1 MENDEPTQTPAT
13 TRPTRRRHKKVFSGC
28 WTCRS
33 KHIKCDEGKPTCK
46 RCERSGITCE
56 GYGVRLSWSSHRD
69 LTNFQDSPKRSSPRV
84 SARRGSA
91 RKSRTPSPRPTHNAS
106 AHNEKESAEISSTT
120 GLPGEDDGLENTAQN
135 NLRAGSRFQVGIDSP
150 EVETPANPVE
160 SPASSNQWDTVRGS
174 LSAVWSR
181 TTLQPNNGAAIHS
194 PVFQTESLAQ
204 NVISLRQD
212 PSPRPNT
219 ESSNPYADIS
229 WLPPPQQPGSCS
241 SNSAVQSPAS
251 RGPTSSERRRRH
263 LDSLSD
269 HASRSKLLEHWD
281 LHVCD
286 ALNPISGATNP
297 ARTIFTPLALQ
308 GAREDAT
315 VSTGAVAL
323 FHLICSSSG
332 FHLARAEATSG
343 TRNKYERLALEHQN
357 LGITHLSRNI
367 QSDDES
373 QYIPVLASLIMCLL
387 NEAITVYD
395 PFWRL
400 HIQGAVEWVNH
411 VGREYWHHDET
422 AATIYQMFIGMG
434 ILIQSQILPGDRS
447 GYGWDLCHAFETQ
460 PGPYCLD
467 VIMGIPQPILEVI
480 HTMNRIQQS
489 SQKGPGSS
497 EDHPSQQEIDPNYS
511 LDSLE
516 FELFLMVPKR
526 SISPHASPEHG
537 LRIYHLGY
545 AYYYAT
551 LLYLKRTMK
560 SVPIQEVQSL
570 VKQGLEHIE
579 ALGATNGPSSPNL
592 WPIAIIAFEAYEPLL
607 QQRMIRCLEELTKV
621 SRLEVWDKFSI
632 AVRGLWARRRSPGET
647 NLSWHAYSPVFYHNY
662 IFI

>member
-1 MENDEPTQTPAT
+1 
-13 TRPTRRRHKKVFSGC
+13 
-28 WTCRS
+28 
-33 KHIKCDEGKPTCK
+33 
-46 RCERSGITCE
+46 
-56 GYGVRLSWSSHRD
+56 
-69 LTNFQDSPKRSSPRV
+69 
-84 SARRGSA
+84 
-91 RKSRTPSPRPTHNAS
+91 
-106 AHNEKESAEISSTT
+106 
-120 GLPGEDDGLENTAQN
+120 
-135 NLRAGSRFQVGIDSP
+135 
-150 EVETPANPVE
+150 
-160 SPASSNQWDTVRGS
+160 
-174 LSAVWSR
+174 
-181 TTLQPNNGAAIHS
+181 
-194 PVFQTESLAQ
+194 
-204 NVISLRQD
+204 
-212 PSPRPNT
+212 
-219 ESSNPYADIS
+219 
-229 WLPPPQQPGSCS
+229 
-241 SNSAVQSPAS
+241 
-251 RGPTSSERRRRH
+251 
-263 LDSLSD
+263 
-269 HASRSKLLEHWD
+269 LEHWD

-367 QSDDES
+367 QSDDEN

-489 SQKGPGSS
+489 SQKGRGSS
-497 EDHPSQQEIDPNYS
+497 EDHPNQQEIDPNYS

-537 LRIYHLGY
+537 LRIYHIGY

-570 VKQGLEHIE
+570 VKQGLEHVE

-592 WPIAIIAFEAYEPLL
+592 WPIAIIAFEAYDPQL
-607 QQRMIRCLEELTKV
+607 QQRMIRCLEELAKV
-621 SRLEVWDKFSI
+621 SKLEVWDKFSI
-632 AVRGLWARRRSPGET
+632 AVRGLWTRRRSPGET